1 MLVAE
6 CKRKLKLIARQ
17 IYNGVKMS
25 GIKIGHGNPNIQTD
39 VACMI
44 STLTCIKEKYFV
56 LFLNKVCV

>member
-25 GIKIGHGNPNIQTD
+25 GIKIGHGHGHGNPNIQTD
-39 VACMI
+39 VA
-44 STLTCIKEKYFV
+44 L
-56 LFLNKVCV
+56 